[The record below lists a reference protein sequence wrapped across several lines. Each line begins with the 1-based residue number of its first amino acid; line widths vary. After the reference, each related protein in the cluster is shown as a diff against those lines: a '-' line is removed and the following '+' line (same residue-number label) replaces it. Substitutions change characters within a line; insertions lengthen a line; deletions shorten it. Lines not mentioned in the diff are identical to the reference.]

1 MINSIIIIIFTVMLL
16 AAIVLID
23 DIVTTILICILSIV
37 GLILATYNIDSNI
50 PAIEVYRGNT
60 ELEIT
65 YKNDIPIDTV
75 VVWKK
80 DIIKVK

>member
-1 MINSIIIIIFTVMLL
+1 MLL

-37 GLILATYNIDSNI
+37 GLILAICNTDLNI

-60 ELEIT
+60 TLQIT
-65 YKNDIPIDTV
+65 YEGDTPIDST

-80 DIIKVK
+80 SN